1 MGWTQ
6 QPLDL
11 TPVFPTVEVGRDF
24 SVGIEDEDRSN
35 QQRDSQSR
43 RRLRVNGSM
52 HRPQIDL
59 GGNSGCH
66 RFIASVAV
74 SPFLNHRD
82 RKPILST
89 LTAHPEPT
97 HCARLPSA
105 NVADA
110 NTAVVNDGDQ

>member
-6 QPLDL
+6 QSIDL

-24 SVGIEDEDRSN
+24 SVGIEDENRCD

-43 RRLRVNGSM
+43 RRLWVNGSM
-52 HRPQIDL
+52 HCPQIDL
-59 GGNSGCH
+59 GGNFGGH

-74 SPFLNHRD
+74 SPLLNRGD

-89 LTAHPEPT
+89 LTTHPEPT
-97 HCARLPSA
+97 HCELLPSA

-110 NTAVVNDGDQ
+110 ITAVENDGDQ